1 MSSIPATAPATDG
14 ALTHKQILTILTG
27 LMLGM
32 FLAALDQTIVATA
45 IRTIGDDLHGLS
57 AQAWVTTA
65 FLITSTIATPLYGKL
80 SDIYG
85 RKPLFMIAI
94 TIFLVGSALCGLSQS
109 MYMLAAFRAFQ
120 GLGAGGLFSLAL
132 AILGDLIAPRERAR
146 YQGYFLAVF
155 ATSSVLGPVIGGFFA
170 GQQSILGIAGW
181 RWIFYINLPIGLIA
195 LLVVNRTLH
204 LHQERRGHRIDWL
217 GATALIVGL
226 VPLLIIAEQGRL
238 WGWASPIAFACYLI
252 GVAGIVSFVYVE
264 SRMGDDALIPL
275 RLFRSRNFAVGSGQ
289 SIVIGVG
296 LFGGIASIP
305 LYLQIVKGA
314 SPTEAGLLILPMVA
328 GIMVAAVISGQ
339 LTSRTGHYRLFPII
353 GSAFLVIAMLLLYT
367 ISAHTPLW
375 QTDLYMVVFGAGLG
389 LNMQSII
396 LAMQNAV
403 PVRDMGVATSS
414 VTFFRQMGGALGT
427 AVFLSIL
434 FSAAPSKI
442 AERFQAAGVRPPT
455 GSVDLNDTSNL
466 KRLPS
471 AVQEPILAGFSDAM
485 SVVFLVGACVLVIAF
500 VLSIMM
506 KEVPLR
512 QMSGIEQAR
521 ADAAAAAAAA
531 APANGQAAA
540 VPDGAAAAS
549 ANGRRSAG
557 LPSDNGSAQVARP
570 PTR

>member
-1 MSSIPATAPATDG
+1 
-14 ALTHKQILTILTG
+14 
-27 LMLGM
+27 
-32 FLAALDQTIVATA
+32 
-45 IRTIGDDLHGLS
+45 
-57 AQAWVTTA
+57 
-65 FLITSTIATPLYGKL
+65 
-80 SDIYG
+80 
-85 RKPLFMIAI
+85 
-94 TIFLVGSALCGLSQS
+94 
-109 MYMLAAFRAFQ
+109 
-120 GLGAGGLFSLAL
+120 
-132 AILGDLIAPRERAR
+132 
-146 YQGYFLAVF
+146 
-155 ATSSVLGPVIGGFFA
+155 
-170 GQQSILGIAGW
+170 
-181 RWIFYINLPIGLIA
+181 
-195 LLVVNRTLH
+195 
-204 LHQERRGHRIDWL
+204 
-217 GATALIVGL
+217 
-226 VPLLIIAEQGRL
+226 
-238 WGWASPIAFACYLI
+238 
-252 GVAGIVSFVYVE
+252 
-264 SRMGDDALIPL
+264 
-275 RLFRSRNFAVGSGQ
+275 
-289 SIVIGVG
+289 
-296 LFGGIASIP
+296 
-305 LYLQIVKGA
+305 
-314 SPTEAGLLILPMVA
+314 
-328 GIMVAAVISGQ
+328 
-339 LTSRTGHYRLFPII
+339 
-353 GSAFLVIAMLLLYT
+353 MLLLYT
-367 ISAHTPLW
+367 ISADTPLW
-375 QTDLYMVVFGAGLG
+375 QTDLYMVVFGVGLG

-403 PVRDMGVATSS
+403 PVRDIGVATSS
-414 VTFFRQMGGALGT
+414 VTFFRQMGGTLGT

-549 ANGRRSAG
+549 ANGRRSAR